1 MLVQELDIAV
11 EAAVDNVRVE
21 DGRPSM
27 SLAAIVVVR
36 TVLLAGLSIEHR
48 NTDVPGVE
56 CWICD
61 LHFCSEHAKLCSA
74 SAWRRWCLFGY
85 LATTTRVPLCED
97 QLCVHE
103 TRVRL
108 TPRGAVGCVEI
119 STSPV

>member
-36 TVLLAGLSIEHR
+36 PVLLVGLSIEHR
-48 NTDVPGVE
+48 TPDTRVRSRVLELRLAPLQRR
-56 CWICD
+56 CY
-61 LHFCSEHAKLCSA
+61 
-74 SAWRRWCLFGY
+74 AWRRWCLSGY

-97 QLCVHE
+97 QLGVHE